1 MGKRVLCKCK
11 RKEVGVARQGRTK
24 EVEQKPRFFPLF
36 VREMSKKG
44 FGTGWIVWD
53 GMGGAVALINKI
65 ASIEGFFLPFLYA
78 KESQDGSKK
87 IF

>member
-1 MGKRVLCKCK
+1 MGKRVLCKRK

-44 FGTGWIVWD
+44 FWCGMD
-53 GMGGAVALINKI
+53 GMGGA
-65 ASIEGFFLPFLYA
+65 SC
-78 KESQDGSKK
+78 GSYK
-87 IF
+87 

>member
-24 EVEQKPRFFPLF
+24 EVEQKPRFFLLF

-44 FGTGWIVWD
+44 FGMGW
-53 GMGGAVALINKI
+53 MGW
-65 ASIEGFFLPFLYA
+65 EGLWLL
-78 KESQDGSKK
+78 
-87 IF
+87 